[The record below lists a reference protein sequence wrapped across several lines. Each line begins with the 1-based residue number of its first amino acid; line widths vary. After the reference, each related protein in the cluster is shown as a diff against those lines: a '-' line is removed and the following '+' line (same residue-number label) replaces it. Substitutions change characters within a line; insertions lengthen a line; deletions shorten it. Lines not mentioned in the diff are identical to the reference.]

1 MFIRLALEVSCLVGV
16 DDVVLLALVDS
27 RGELGEC
34 LLSCFFIASF
44 SCIESLLAKGL
55 HAAGKRLITCG
66 AGLVLADAL
75 ES

>member
-1 MFIRLALEVSCLVGV
+1 MFVRLAFQVSCLVGV
-16 DDVVLLALVDS
+16 DDVVFLALVDS

-34 LLSCFFIASF
+34 LLSGFLIASF
-44 SCIESLLAKGL
+44 SCVEGLLTKGL
-55 HAAGKRLITCG
+55 HAAGKRLVTCG